1 MTLTNAQKD
10 VLVGALTENNP
21 WGRVER
27 GDRRRVKTIMT
38 LVDRGLITASYNLS
52 LAWITKRGLAALD
65 G

>member
-1 MTLTNAQKD
+1 MTLTKAQKD

-27 GDRRRVKTIMT
+27 GDVRRAKVILA

-52 LAWITKRGLAALD
+52 LAWITKKGLALIN
-65 G
+65 